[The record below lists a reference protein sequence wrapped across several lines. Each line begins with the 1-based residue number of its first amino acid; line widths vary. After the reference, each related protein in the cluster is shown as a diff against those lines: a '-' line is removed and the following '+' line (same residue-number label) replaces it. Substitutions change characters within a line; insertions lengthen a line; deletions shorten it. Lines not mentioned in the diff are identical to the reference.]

1 MKIEYLFII
10 ILIPILLNIYYDGKI
25 LTLLNKFNIKQY
37 EKYYKMAIIIFI
49 FFCIYIFIKKNP
61 NNKKDFFKSASNYVK
76 YLPVDKNTTAMLQP
90 FLNMASNYNDN
101 TYSNNNYN
109 NLTPQQSKILTS
121 GGRSN
126 KRSVSETKKKYV
138 ASQQN
143 WKCKHCKC
151 QLPAWF
157 EVDHVKK
164 LEYGGSNSID
174 NLEALCRN
182 CHGKKTAFENL

>member
-61 NNKKDFFKSASNYVK
+61 NNKKEFFKSASNYVK
-76 YLPVDKNTTAMLQP
+76 YLPVDKNTTAMLHP

-138 ASQQN
+138 AAQQN